1 MHAEIDELNRRMIR
15 CVERSPDER
24 ERQGQE
30 RLASQKLFV
39 TSIVVCLVAA
49 VLAVSLSIVFYYLLL
64 RPSGPIVRG
73 NISQLTEIGKVS
85 LGVVAGLG
93 GVVALVISFKRQQ
106 LSELSHKIAVSSL
119 ERDRQ
124 RILNERFASAVA
136 QLGDNS
142 SASVRIGGVYSL
154 AKLADDWPADRQRCI
169 DVLCAYLRFPMTDP
183 DDKGDEAEV
192 RRTLSSVIQEH
203 LKAHAPVRWDSNTFN
218 LRGAS
223 LDGLIL
229 ANIVLAGGILIL
241 IDCKVTTG
249 NFDLSGVL
257 LKSGTIDATGLVM
270 TGGKIDLRK
279 AKIQGGQLLFKG
291 AHFGGGNLSLADSM
305 AYKGRI
311 SFDGSKI
318 DGGKLDLSGIQV
330 WCPSKRFADNVRVSL
345 DNLVIS
351 DGLLNLQYSHLAVA
365 DNERRQPDEGDIND
379 YLVLTMEHATMTGG
393 RISLNKTELT
403 FGKLAF
409 RNLTMSG
416 GVLDCSLTKIHE
428 RAQIDL
434 RNLAMRGGSIDFSNA
449 WIGSTTPD
457 QEIPDIGC
465 SWVRRLKKEKAVE
478 SRNVVQT
485 YRHPPGHI
493 NLSNSTIEDGLV
505 SFEQS
510 QLGGAI
516 VLLSSLEMSGGRI
529 GFDFCFC
536 KKAVVSLWN
545 ARLVAD
551 AVIDF
556 TQKIL
561 EPMESPVI
569 IYSQCYGGLG
579 EHVRLHEP
587 SRLLEVSAVD

>member
-1 MHAEIDELNRRMIR
+1 
-15 CVERSPDER
+15 
-24 ERQGQE
+24 
-30 RLASQKLFV
+30 
-39 TSIVVCLVAA
+39 VVLV
-49 VLAVSLSIVFYYLLL
+49 V
-64 RPSGPIVRG
+64 
-73 NISQLTEIGKVS
+73 
-85 LGVVAGLG
+85 
-93 GVVALVISFKRQQ
+93 SFKKQR
-106 LSELSHKIAVSSL
+106 LSELSHKISASSL
-119 ERDRQ
+119 ERDRE

-136 QLGDNS
+136 QLGDSS

-169 DVLCAYLRFPMTDP
+169 DVLCAYLRFPMADP

-192 RRTLSSVIQEH
+192 CRTLSSVIQEH
-203 LKAHAPVRWDSNTFN
+203 LKTHTPVRWDSNTFN

-223 LDGLIL
+223 LDGLSL
-229 ANIVLAGGILIL
+229 ANTVLTGDILIL
-241 IDCKVTTG
+241 VNCRVTSGT
-249 NFDLSGVL
+249 FDLSGIYL
-257 LKSGTIDATGLVM
+257 ESGKIDTTGLVI
-270 TGGKIDLRK
+270 TGGKIDLRN
-279 AKIQGGQLLFKG
+279 AETRGGQLLFKG
-291 AHFGGGNLSLADSM
+291 AHFDGGNLSLADSM

-311 SFDGSKI
+311 SFDGSRI
-318 DGGKLDLSGIQV
+318 DAGELDLSGLQI
-330 WCPSKRFADNVRVSL
+330 WCPEERFAYDVRVSL

-351 DGLLNLQYSHLAVA
+351 DGLLNLQHSSLAVA
-365 DNERRQPDEGDIND
+365 DTERRQPDEGGTNN

-393 RISLNKTELT
+393 QISLNKTELT

-409 RNLTMSG
+409 RNLTISG
-416 GVLDCSLTKIHE
+416 GVLDCGLTKIYE

-434 RNLAMRGGSIDFSNA
+434 LGLTTRGGFIDFSNA
-449 WIGSTTPD
+449 WIGSTLD
-457 QEIPDIGC
+457 QEIPNVGC
-465 SWVRRLKKEKAVE
+465 SWVRRLKEEKVVE
-478 SRNVVQT
+478 SRNVVYT

-505 SFEQS
+505 SFERS

-516 VLLSSLEMSGGRI
+516 VLLSGLEMSGGRI

-556 TQKIL
+556 TQKIM

-569 IYSQCYGGLG
+569 IYSQCYSGLW
-579 EHVRLHEP
+579 EHVRLHEH